1 MTSVLLLSA
10 ILLPGIP
17 GEEPKV
23 RPSRLEVRVD
33 PRVELLSLVMRL
45 AGNPEYTRAA
55 DSEHVRAL
63 DERFKPFAEHEV
75 VKLVRQ
81 LRRFSGISYDAPQ
94 TLAAHLSR
102 DPALD
107 LLVPLEPWP
116 VGLDSRW
123 MTANLPVFLEKLR
136 AFARESRFFEIFES
150 RRPFFEKLEAVYRE
164 AAEKENAIPW
174 FDGLFGER
182 PAARFTL
189 VPAPLA
195 GQNNYGV
202 RAVLA
207 DGSESLYQI
216 LGVTAYEPSG
226 DPRLGS
232 GFVPLLVHEM
242 AHSYCNPL
250 IDLHI
255 VALSGPGEKLFRQTE
270 EAMKKQAYGTGRT
283 VLCESFVRACVVLHA
298 LERGGEGAA
307 AKALADEESRSF
319 FWTGELVETLRRFRA
334 APPPSGRLADFMP
347 EVVAA
352 FEKAAAKDWKR
363 ERLPF
368 RGPHNAVIG
377 APDLLFVRPDPCPEP
392 LRKFL
397 DDVHG
402 RFYEKKGVKSVKA
415 SEVAAE
421 TAAARSLVLYGTPA
435 TNPLLERVAS
445 AAGWEI
451 GAARIRLGDRV
462 LEGENLVLLACW
474 PSPFGER
481 RAVGVYAAASPE
493 LLEGINGVF
502 HGPTDWVVARR
513 GPGGK
518 FETVARGDFPKDLA
532 NRWGR
537 LPAE

>member
-1 MTSVLLLSA
+1 MTVLLLA
-10 ILLPGIP
+10 TALVLPGSP
-17 GEEPKV
+17 QAAAP
-23 RPSRLEVRVD
+23 PSRLEVRVD
-33 PRVELLSLVMRL
+33 PRVELLSTVMRL

-55 DSEHVRAL
+55 DSDHVRAL
-63 DERFKPFAEHEV
+63 DEHFKPFAEHEV
-75 VKLVRQ
+75 VLLVRQ
-81 LRRFSGISYDAPQ
+81 LRRFAGISYDAPQ
-94 TLAAHLSR
+94 SLAAHLSPE
-102 DPALD
+102 PALD

-116 VGLDSRW
+116 AGLDSRW

-136 AFARESRFFEIFES
+136 AFARESRSSEFFAS
-150 RRPFFEKLEAVYRE
+150 RRSFFEKLEATYRE
-164 AAEKENAIPW
+164 AAEKEDAIAW
-174 FDGLFGER
+174 FDGLFGAR
-182 PAARFTL
+182 PGARFTL

-195 GQNNYGV
+195 GPNNYGV

-216 LGVTAYEPSG
+216 LGITAYEPSG
-226 DPRLGS
+226 APRPGS
-232 GFVPLLVHEM
+232 GFVPLFVHEI

-250 IDLHI
+250 IDAHYG
-255 VALSGPGEKLFRQTE
+255 ALLAAGEKLFGQTE
-270 EAMKKQAYGTGRT
+270 EAMKKQAYGKGRT

-307 AKALADEESRSF
+307 VKALADEESRSF
-319 FWTGELVETLRRFRA
+319 LWTADLVETLRKFRA
-334 APPPSGRLADFMP
+334 APPASGRLADFMP

-352 FEKAAAKDWKR
+352 FERAAAKDWKQ

-368 RGPHNAVIG
+368 RGPHNGVLG

-397 DDVHG
+397 DGVHG
-402 RFYEKKGVKSVKA
+402 RFYEKKEVKSVKA

-421 TAAARSLVLYGTPA
+421 TAASRSLVLYGTPA
-435 TNPLLERVAS
+435 ANPLVERVAK

-451 GAARIRLGDRV
+451 GARRLRLGDRV
-462 LEGENLVLLACW
+462 FEGENLVLIACW

-481 RAVGVYAAASPE
+481 RAVGVYAAASLE
-493 LLEGINGVF
+493 LLDGINGVF

-518 FETVARGDFPKDLA
+518 FEAVARGDFPKDLA

-537 LPAE
+537 LAAE